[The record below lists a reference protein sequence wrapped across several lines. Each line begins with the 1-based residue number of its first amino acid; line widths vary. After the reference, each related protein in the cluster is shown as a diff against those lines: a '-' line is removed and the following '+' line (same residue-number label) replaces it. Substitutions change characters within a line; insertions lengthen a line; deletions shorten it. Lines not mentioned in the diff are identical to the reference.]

1 MSAGGGN
8 HKDGLAEWLV
18 LERERWAD
26 YHHHKERM
34 AWLATA
40 LALAGAAAV
49 LTVDINDFQGSAW
62 HGWAGTVAVLAIY
75 WLVFSFL
82 RMQFRNRWRAADYS
96 WAFKR
101 AHTEWLRDNLKS
113 RVGGNQED
121 RGLAPA
127 VTFPGSPAAYPQFL
141 VDILRQICEET
152 PLSLSDDRL
161 KSELASYAAVGLAA
175 AAVVFRIWHWHP
187 DGLALWVLVSVVVVL
202 PLGLMIFDP
211 RIQPSRNPNPVTRS
225 RRLTSRSR
233 SRRARSSASGS
244 MAGG

>member
-113 RVGGNQED
+113 SSGPCSRCCGLPDMALAPRRVG
-121 RGLAPA
+121 L
-127 VTFPGSPAAYPQFL
+127 VGS
-141 VDILRQICEET
+141 RE
-152 PLSLSDDRL
+152 
-161 KSELASYAAVGLAA
+161 
-175 AAVVFRIWHWHP
+175 
-187 DGLALWVLVSVVVVL
+187 
-202 PLGLMIFDP
+202 
-211 RIQPSRNPNPVTRS
+211 RS
-225 RRLTSRSR
+225 CCPPFGTYDL
-233 SRRARSSASGS
+233 
-244 MAGG
+244 